1 MAKESRIRD
10 SSNLGF
16 KGYTN
21 VMKGLVVSAEDPEN
35 RGRLKVRIPGYHGNE
50 DDEDKLPWAQ
60 VCITKLPSTQNGG
73 ILEFIQ
79 GLFGGSVDATSLS
92 LSPSVGDVVWLIFE
106 GGDIN
111 KPLIIG
117 VLEYTARKS
126 LQGSASGSSNFSIS
140 VGSPAY
146 MMAQIMMKYESNNNY
161 GAFAEA
167 YANTSNEHAIT
178 IGAHQNYGVNA
189 KALMVYLRSLNQSE
203 FDRMASPSGLLADVT
218 GSNDWSNYRIS
229 KSSAKGQAII
239 AIMTTDWGIKGQI
252 TKAAQDVQRYMKQA
266 NEDYGVTDTA
276 ATLYIC
282 DIIHQYGRYGARKQF
297 SGKSIPN
304 LETAY
309 KIAINYST
317 KYKTRR
323 NGVYNDLK
331 QLRDSGKLNS
341 ENLPNT
347 GSTNS
352 SSNASSTRSISTQ
365 SVKRVKIVRSDSTD
379 PIIDITTFKN
389 KFMFPLLNVRNI
401 TKYYEEDFRP
411 ISGRRILHDGI
422 DIYSPN
428 ISGQKVYAIFDGVVS
443 YVTDINPHNGC
454 GNQITLTYTGNNN
467 LVAEYR
473 HLNSRLV
480 KEGSIVKAGDV
491 IGTVGNTGSVP
502 TAMLHFSLKIN
513 GGYQNPLPYLNN
525 YDD

>member
-1 MAKESRIRD
+1 MAKESKIRD

-21 VMKGLVVSAEDPEN
+21 VMKGIVLSDEDPEN
-35 RGRLKVRIPGYHGNE
+35 RGRLRVRIPGYHGNE
-50 DDEDKLPWAQ
+50 EDEEKLPWAQ

-73 ILEFIQ
+73 IL
-79 GLFGGSVDATSLS
+79 GLLQSILGNSSDAMTLS

-117 VLEYTARKS
+117 VLEYTARMS
-126 LQGSASGSSNFSIS
+126 LQGSSSGSANFSIS
-140 VGSPAY
+140 EGSPAY

-167 YANTSNEHAIT
+167 YANSSNEHAIT

-189 KALMVYLRSLNQSE
+189 KSLMVYLRSLNQSE

-218 GSNDWSNYRIS
+218 GSNNWSNYRIS

-252 TKAAQDVQRYMKQA
+252 TKAAQDVQNYMQQA

-282 DIIHQYGRYGARKQF
+282 DIIHQYGRGGARKQYR
-297 SGKSIPN
+297 GKSIPN

-309 KIAINYST
+309 QIAINYST
-317 KYKTRR
+317 TYKTRR
-323 NGVYNDLK
+323 TGVYNDLK
-331 QLRDSGKLNS
+331 TLRDSGKLNS

-347 GSTNS
+347 GSTNLS
-352 SSNASSTRSISTQ
+352 SGSVSGQSYSRSF
-365 SVKRVKIVRSDSTD
+365 KIVNSETPD

-401 TKYYEEDFRP
+401 TKYFEEDFRP
-411 ISGRRILHDGI
+411 ISDRRILHDGI

-428 ISGQKVYAIFDGVVS
+428 ISGQKVYAIFDGTIK
-443 YVTDINPHNGC
+443 YVTDLNPHNGC
-454 GNQITLTYTGNNN
+454 GNQITLVYTNNNN

-473 HLNSRLV
+473 HLNNRLV
-480 KEGSIVKAGDV
+480 EDGTLVKAGTP

-502 TAMLHFSLKIN
+502 TAMLHFSMKIN
-513 GGYQNPLPYLNN
+513 GGYQNPLLYLKN
-525 YDD
+525 YDE

>member
-16 KGYTN
+16 KGYAS
-21 VMKGLVVSAEDPEN
+21 VMKGIVISDQDPEN
-35 RGRLKVRIPGYHGNE
+35 RGRLRVRIPGYQGNV
-50 DDEDKLPWAQ
+50 DDEERLPWAQ

-73 ILEFIQ
+73 ILGFIQ
-79 GLFGGSVDATSLS
+79 GLFGGSVDATTLS
-92 LSPSVGDVVWLIFE
+92 LSPSVGDVVWLVFE

-117 VLEYTARKS
+117 VLEYTARMS
-126 LQGSASGSSNFSIS
+126 LQGSVSGSANFSIS
-140 VGSPAY
+140 EGSPAY
-146 MMAQIMMKYESNNNY
+146 MMAQIMMKYESNNDY

-189 KALMVYLRSLNQSE
+189 KELMIYLRSLNQSE

-218 GSNDWSNYRIS
+218 GGDDWSNYRIS

-252 TKAAQDVQRYMKQA
+252 TKAAQDVQKYMEQA

-282 DIIHQYGRYGARKQF
+282 DIIHQYGRGGARRQYR
-297 SGKSIPN
+297 GKSIPN

-309 KIAINYST
+309 QIAINYST
-317 KYKTRR
+317 TYKTRR
-323 NGVYNDLK
+323 TGVYNDLK
-331 QLRDSGKLNS
+331 ALRDSGKLNS

-347 GSTNS
+347 GSTNNGS
-352 SSNASSTRSISTQ
+352 SSSSSTRSFKIISNK
-365 SVKRVKIVRSDSTD
+365 SSD

-389 KFMFPLLNVRNI
+389 KFMFPLLNIRNI
-401 TKYYEEDFRP
+401 TKYFEEEYKP
-411 ISGRRILHDGI
+411 ISGRKIIHDGI

-428 ISGQKVYAIFDGVVS
+428 ISGQKVYAIFDGIVS
-443 YVTDINPHNGC
+443 YVTNINPHNGC
-454 GNQITLTYTGNNN
+454 GNQITLTYANNNN

-473 HLNSRLV
+473 HLNNRLV
-480 KEGSIVKAGDV
+480 EDGAVVKAGTV

-525 YDD
+525 YDN